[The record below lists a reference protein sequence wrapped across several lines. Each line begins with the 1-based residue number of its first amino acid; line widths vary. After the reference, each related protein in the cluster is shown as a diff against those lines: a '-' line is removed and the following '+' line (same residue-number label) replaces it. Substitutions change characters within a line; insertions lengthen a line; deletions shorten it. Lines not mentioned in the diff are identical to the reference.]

1 VTNQEKIMEKWAE
14 YFEKLLNCE
23 VPVDTFTYGHNESND
38 DPCLPPSKEEIEQQI
53 NRLKN
58 HKLPGE
64 DDLQGEILK
73 HADSSMIESIYL
85 LIKEVWETEVLP
97 TDWGVA
103 YICPIHKKG
112 DKQVCSNYR
121 GIALLD
127 TTCKVLSYC
136 ILDRIKPLA
145 EQVVGDYQSGF
156 RQNRST
162 TDQIF
167 IIRQLFQKSWE
178 YNKELHVI
186 FVDFQKAYDSIDK
199 TSVTEILKHFH
210 FPRKIIHLVEASIR
224 QTKVKVKVGN
234 ATSRMVEVR
243 TGLRQGDALSP
254 VLFNLVLEKVIREI
268 NIGRDE
274 GVRMGRTCFSLLAYA
289 DDIVLLGEEEQRVV
303 DLCGRLKESAKKVG
317 LHLNIEKTQI
327 RNT

>member
-23 VPVDTFTYGHNESND
+23 VPVDTFTYGHNEPND
-38 DPCLPPSKEEIEQQI
+38 DHCPPSSKEEIEQQI
-53 NRLKN
+53 KRLKN
-58 HKLPGE
+58 HKSPGK

-73 HADSSMIESIYL
+73 HAESFMIESIYL
-85 LIKEVWETEVLP
+85 LIKEVWETEIVP
-97 TDWGVA
+97 TDWRVA

-127 TTCKVLSYC
+127 TTYKVLSYC

-145 EQVVGDYQSGF
+145 EQVVGDYQFGF

-178 YNKELHVI
+178 YNKKLHAI
-186 FVDFQKAYDSIDK
+186 FVDFQKAYDSIDR
-199 TSVTEILKHFH
+199 TNITDILKHLH
-210 FPRKIIHLVEASIR
+210 FPRKIVHLVEANIR

-234 ATSRMVEVR
+234 ATSRMVDVR
-243 TGLRQGDALSP
+243 TELRQGDALSP
-254 VLFNLVLEKVIREI
+254 VLFNLVLEKVIREK

-274 GVRMGRTCFSLLAYA
+274 GVRMDRTCFSLLAYA
-289 DDIVLLGEEEQRVV
+289 DDIVLLGEEEQKVV
-303 DLCGRLKESAKKVG
+303 DLCDR
-317 LHLNIEKTQI
+317 
-327 RNT
+327 